1 MGTFGRAADR
11 RQPQLDKLHR
21 LLGIGMII
29 GLAVR
34 VVEGRGQSIKAG
46 AGDRPIGE
54 RNCQLVG
61 LAAIAQV
68 SGAQQ
73 CAALGW
79 DRDCG
84 QPFGCH
90 SFHLRRRPGGSRWI
104 ERTQICV

>member
-1 MGTFGRAADR
+1 MGCRTKEAADH
-11 RQPQLDKLHR
+11 RQPQIDKLHR

-29 GLAVR
+29 GLAER

-61 LAAIAQV
+61 LAAIA
-68 SGAQQ
+68 
-73 CAALGW
+73 LGW

-90 SFHLRRRPGGSRWI
+90 SFHLRRRPGGSRWS